1 MYLQCWCV
9 GVWYKCK
16 LFSMQCVNRELITFA
31 CTWAIR
37 MHIKVQSEYVQA
49 QFQSGCWAI
58 NWIYG
63 LFIDLVCWIVCV
75 EYHISYG
82 GQSCYIDFFFPSKSL
97 AFAVSQRIL
106 SSSIWTSDVLSFI
119 TINLTSSSGITHAVF
134 EPHIQNLPIP
144 CANLST
150 SLHLEARNHAIHPAH
165 PFSPSEVFVF
175 TGICVSRLAQWINV
189 WQCSMVRKTGSACVG
204 GK

>member
-1 MYLQCWCV
+1 MQDIPAGCDLLMYLQCWCV
-9 GVWYKCK
+9 GVWYRCK

-82 GQSCYIDFFFPSKSL
+82 GQSCYIDLFFPIKSL

-106 SSSIWTSDVLSFI
+106 SSCIWTSDVLSYLFFWHYTCRFWPTHTESTNSMCKFI
-119 TINLTSSSGITHAVF
+119 N
-134 EPHIQNLPIP
+134 
-144 CANLST
+144 
-150 SLHLEARNHAIHPAH
+150 
-165 PFSPSEVFVF
+165 
-175 TGICVSRLAQWINV
+175 
-189 WQCSMVRKTGSACVG
+189 
-204 GK
+204 